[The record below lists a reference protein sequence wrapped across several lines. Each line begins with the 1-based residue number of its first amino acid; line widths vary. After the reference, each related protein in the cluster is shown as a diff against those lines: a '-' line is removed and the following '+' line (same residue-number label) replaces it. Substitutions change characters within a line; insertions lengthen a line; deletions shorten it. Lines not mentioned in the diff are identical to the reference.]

1 MKDRLAIA
9 LSATALVVALLGA
22 TSLGSAAGDSV
33 RDGARKLHGAVVGKS
48 STPAAARQVRRGP
61 RGPRGRRGPRGV
73 PGPRGAQGLQGL
85 QGLQGSQGIPG
96 PQGLQGIAG
105 PQGQKGDPGGD
116 GFENFFCSNLLSG
129 CTSPP
134 QVIDQTSTATAP
146 FFVTKALPAGSYI
159 LIGQVIVQ
167 ATDAAN
173 PPDWRVSCRGKVPL
187 VGLGFGSLGSATVG
201 DSSGD
206 ASNTT
211 ITVTFGANLPS
222 GGTAGLQC
230 WREAGSGAAGTGANP
245 VVVAGE
251 LTAVQVR
258 SLSIG

>member
-33 RDGARKLHGAVVGKS
+33 RDTARELHGAVVGKS

-73 PGPRGAQGLQGL
+73 PGPRGAQGLQG
-85 QGLQGSQGIPG
+85 SQGIPG

-105 PQGQKGDPGGD
+105 AQGQKGDPGGD

-134 QVIDQTSTATAP
+134 HVIDQSTTATAP
-146 FFVTKALPAGSYI
+146 FFVTKALPPGSYI
-159 LIGQVIVQ
+159 LIGQVVVQ
-167 ATDAAN
+167 ATDAMN

-187 VGLGFGSLGSATVG
+187 VGLGFGALGSATVG
-201 DSSGD
+201 DANGD
-206 ASNTT
+206 SSNTT

-230 WREAGSGAAGTGANP
+230 WREAGSGSAGTGANP
-245 VVVAGE
+245 VVVVSE

-258 SLSIG
+258 SLSVG